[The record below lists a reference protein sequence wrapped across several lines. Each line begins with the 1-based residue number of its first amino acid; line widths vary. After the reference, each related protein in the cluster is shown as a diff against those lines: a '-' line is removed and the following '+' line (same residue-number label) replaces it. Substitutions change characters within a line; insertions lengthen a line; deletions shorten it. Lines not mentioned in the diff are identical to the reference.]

1 MVRNKPFEFNGLK
14 AQLISALGK
23 TPMVRNK
30 PFEFNGLKA
39 QLISAL
45 GNA

>member
-1 MVRNKPFEFNGLK
+1 MKENDYTLK
-14 AQLISALGK
+14 GQIIPALGNA
-23 TPMVRNK
+23 PMVRNK
-30 PFEFNGLKA
+30 PFGFNGLKA